1 MQVERMG
8 NEDQR
13 GHKESNVVNAVI
25 QVSAWIAEP
34 KSHTVTSK
42 KGSEYEHWQL
52 YPSVIIV
59 LYNQVLFYPTCE
71 IEITAKNTGLI
82 NFSDSLPPKARSYS

>member
-1 MQVERMG
+1 MQMQVERMG

-13 GHKESNVVNAVI
+13 GHKDSNVVNAVI

-34 KSHTVTSK
+34 KSHTVTLK

-59 LYNQVLFYPTCE
+59 LYNFKCSSTLHVKL
-71 IEITAKNTGLI
+71 K
-82 NFSDSLPPKARSYS
+82 